1 MMKKLFNKK
10 AMIAYIIVL
19 AITFIAG
26 CSMIGVTVHYSN
38 EIETLEK
45 GDGSLESA
53 ASNVIANA
61 LSALV
66 SGGTE
71 NSNAISDAIQNATGN
86 KVDNDAI
93 AKVQTKKNV
102 VLVLMIVFFVLTAVF
117 IAGAITAYQYPKY
130 LESDK
135 YKAKLKRLKKM
146 EKTAK

>member
-19 AITFIAG
+19 SITFIAG

-93 AKVQTKKNV
+93 AKVQTKKTV

-135 YKAKLKRLKKM
+135 YRAKLKRMKKA
-146 EKTAK
+146 AK

>member
-26 CSMIGVTVHYSN
+26 CSMIGVNVHLSN
-38 EIETLEK
+38 EIATLEK

-53 ASNVIANA
+53 ATEVIAGA

-66 SGGTE
+66 GGGE
-71 NSNAISDAIQNATGN
+71 NNAISDAIQNATGN
-86 KVDNDAI
+86 KVDNEAI
-93 AKVQTKKNV
+93 AKIESKKTV

-135 YKAKLKRLKKM
+135 YRAKLKRMKKA
-146 EKTAK
+146 AK

>member
-10 AMIAYIIVL
+10 AMIAYIVIL

-26 CSMIGVTVHYSN
+26 CSMIGVSVHYSN
-38 EIETLEK
+38 EIEALQK

-66 SGGTE
+66 SGGTDS
-71 NSNAISDAIQNATGN
+71 SNAISDAIQNATGN

-93 AKVQTKKNV
+93 AKVQSKKTV
-102 VLVLMIVFFVLTAVF
+102 VLVIMIVCFVLTAVF

-135 YKAKLKRLKKM
+135 YKAKLKRMKKAT
-146 EKTAK
+146 K

>member
-26 CSMIGVTVHYSN
+26 CSMIGATVHYSN

-71 NSNAISDAIQNATGN
+71 N
-86 KVDNDAI
+86 
-93 AKVQTKKNV
+93 
-102 VLVLMIVFFVLTAVF
+102 
-117 IAGAITAYQYPKY
+117 
-130 LESDK
+130 
-135 YKAKLKRLKKM
+135 
-146 EKTAK
+146 

>member
-10 AMIAYIIVL
+10 AMVAYIIVL
-19 AITFIAG
+19 ALCFTAG
-26 CSMIGVTVHYSN
+26 CAMIGMTVHYSN

-93 AKVQTKKNV
+93 AKVQTKKTV

-135 YKAKLKRLKKM
+135 YRAKLKRMKKA
-146 EKTAK
+146 AK

>member
-53 ASNVIANA
+53 ASSVIANA

-93 AKVQTKKNV
+93 AKVQTKKTV

-135 YKAKLKRLKKM
+135 YRAKLKRMKKA
-146 EKTAK
+146 AK

>member
-26 CSMIGVTVHYSN
+26 CSMIGVSVHYSN

-53 ASNVIANA
+53 ASSVIANA

-93 AKVQTKKNV
+93 AKVQTKKKV

-135 YKAKLKRLKKM
+135 YRAKLKRMKKA
-146 EKTAK
+146 AK

>member
-53 ASNVIANA
+53 ASSVIANA

-93 AKVQTKKNV
+93 AKVQTKKKV

-117 IAGAITAYQYPKY
+117 ISGSITAYQYPKY

-135 YKAKLKRLKKM
+135 YKAKLKRMKKA
-146 EKTAK
+146 AK

>member
-26 CSMIGVTVHYSN
+26 CSMIGVSVHYSN

-93 AKVQTKKNV
+93 AKVQTKKKV
-102 VLVLMIVFFVLTAVF
+102 VLIIMIVCFVLTAVF

-135 YKAKLKRLKKM
+135 YRAKLKRMKKA
-146 EKTAK
+146 AK

>member
-10 AMIAYIIVL
+10 AMIAYIVVL
-19 AITFIAG
+19 AITFVAG
-26 CSMIGVTVHYSN
+26 CSMIGVNVHYSN

-45 GDGSLESA
+45 GDGTLESA
-53 ASNVIANA
+53 ATNVIAGA

-66 SGGTE
+66 GGGSE
-71 NSNAISDAIQNATGN
+71 NAITDAIQDATGN
-86 KVDNDAI
+86 KIDEEAI
-93 AKVQTKKNV
+93 ARVETKKTV

-135 YKAKLKRLKKM
+135 YKAKLKRMKKA
-146 EKTAK
+146 AK

>member
-1 MMKKLFNKK
+1 MKKLFNKK

-26 CSMIGVTVHYSN
+26 CSMIGVSVHYSN

-135 YKAKLKRLKKM
+135 YRAKLKRMKKA
-146 EKTAK
+146 AK